1 MLNLSKSIARSE
13 LFCSRHWNGKDY
25 LVQFYTFLAVLCVVL
40 SVTATLENLVIL
52 VALQNIQHMCDHD
65 FLWCISGETDLH
77 CSGQTPRPVIR
88 DNIWASCNC
97 QQNSHGRPFYVD
109 EKKLCLGL
117 LYLWNTISYLL
128 PSAVLITLEL
138 IISTYSY
145 SGIFRTI
152 RRQQIQ
158 LRDELEG
165 KRAGTSPNMTR

>member
-1 MLNLSKSIARSE
+1 MLNLSKSVAGSE
-13 LFCSRHWNGKDY
+13 LFCSRHWDGKYY

-52 VALQNIQHMCDHD
+52 VALQNIQYMCDHD

-97 QQNSHGRPFYVD
+97 QQNSHGRPFYMG
-109 EKKLCLGL
+109 EKKLWSAYFTFGTRYHTSFQAIDNIRAD
-117 LYLWNTISYLL
+117 YL
-128 PSAVLITLEL
+128 
-138 IISTYSY
+138 TYSY

-152 RRQQIQ
+152 PRQQIK